1 MARPAGEPSR
11 RTPAA
16 AQTGAEPPDAGDR
29 PGQAAAVQPAAAMV
43 HGYDYLAR
51 IWLDGPLRLPEA
63 ALRAW
68 LAQLTPVDAG
78 LAERWAELVRL
89 LDLAGEHTAADEDY
103 QGCLVIP
110 QPGRYVPPYASVWLE
125 GTEDL
130 WSPATARVLACYQQ
144 AGLDWT
150 AQQSPG
156 HGRFWVRAPDHLGV
170 ECAFVA
176 ELAAGTPEQA
186 ADPAAVAASFIAG
199 HLRRWV
205 PAYAEELA
213 RHASSRYWRGMAGVL
228 AAWVQLD
235 PLPSPSGARP
245 LPATACVH
253 RSRATLPRG
262 C

>member
-1 MARPAGEPSR
+1 M
-11 RTPAA
+11 
-16 AQTGAEPPDAGDR
+16 
-29 PGQAAAVQPAAAMV
+29 VQPAAAMV

-68 LAQLTPVDAG
+68 LAHLISVDAV

-89 LDLAGEHTAADEDY
+89 LDLADERAAADDDY
-103 QGCLVIP
+103 QGCLIIP
-110 QPGRYVPPYASVWLE
+110 QPGRYVPPYASVWLDRA
-125 GTEDL
+125 EDL
-130 WSPATARVLACYQQ
+130 WSPTTSRVLACYQR

-150 AQQSPG
+150 AQQAPG

-176 ELAAGTPEQA
+176 ELAVGTPEEAAGPAAMA
-186 ADPAAVAASFIAG
+186 ADFITG

-205 PAYAEELA
+205 PAYADELA
-213 RHASSRYWRGMAGVL
+213 RHASSRYWRGMAEVL

-235 PLPSPSGARP
+235 PFTSLRGRVPS
-245 LPATACVH
+245 
-253 RSRATLPRG
+253 
-262 C
+262 

>member
-11 RTPAA
+11 RTPATAAA
-16 AQTGAEPPDAGDR
+16 AQTAAGHPDAGDR
-29 PGQAAAVQPAAAMV
+29 PDQAAAVQAVPAMV

-176 ELAAGTPEQA
+176 ELTAGTPEA
-186 ADPAAVAASFIAG
+186 DDPAAMAADFVTG

-205 PAYAEELA
+205 PAYADELA
-213 RHASSRYWRGMAGVL
+213 RHASSRYWLGMAEVL

-235 PLPSPSGARP
+235 PLPPLCGASP
-245 LPATACVH
+245 
-253 RSRATLPRG
+253 
-262 C
+262 

>member
-1 MARPAGEPSR
+1 MVRPAGEPSR
-11 RTPAA
+11 RTPATAA
-16 AQTGAEPPDAGDR
+16 AQTATGHPDADDR
-29 PGQAAAVQPAAAMV
+29 AGQAAAVQLAAAMV

-51 IWLDGPLRLPEA
+51 IWLDGPLRIPEA

-68 LAQLTPVDAG
+68 LADLMSVDAG

-89 LDLAGEHTAADEDY
+89 LDLADERTAADEDY

-110 QPGRYVPPYASVWLE
+110 QPGRYVPPYASVWLD
-125 GTEDL
+125 GAEDL
-130 WSPATARVLACYQQ
+130 WSPTTARVLACYQQ

-156 HGRFWVRAPDHLGV
+156 HARFWVLAPDHLGV

-176 ELAAGTPEQA
+176 ELAAGSPEGA
-186 ADPAAVAASFIAG
+186 ADPAAMAADFITG

-205 PAYAEELA
+205 PTYAEELA
-213 RHASSRYWRGMAGVL
+213 RHAGSRYWRGMAEVL

-235 PLPSPSGARP
+235 PLTALCGASP
-245 LPATACVH
+245 
-253 RSRATLPRG
+253 
-262 C
+262 